1 MSPLGSSRVD
11 AGTVDSL
18 AGTLTVDQFGDRVT
32 VDAGSG
38 PAVVVCGDIQTANA
52 TVHIIDCVLLP
63 GRMVSG

>member
-1 MSPLGSSRVD
+1 MVAGQQLSTSDLVD

-18 AGTLTVDQFGDRVT
+18 GATLTIDQFGDRVT

-52 TVHIIDCVLLP
+52 TVHIIDRCSS
-63 GRMVSG
+63 R